1 MKKILLILTLILFLF
16 ACAHKEPKA
25 KAPSQPVVEEKAPVV
40 EKEEVVEEPEV
51 IKPVT
56 ETPSEDILSYGLD
69 ELNRMGYL
77 KHVYFDYDKFDIKD
91 EYKAVLEE
99 NARFLK
105 NNPTI
110 KIRIEGHCDERG
122 TREYNLA
129 LGEKRASA
137 AKQYLISLGIEEDR
151 IDTISFGKE
160 KPFALCH
167 NESCWWQNR
176 RAHFVIISK

>member
-1 MKKILLILTLILFLF
+1 MKKVLLILTLVLFLF

-25 KAPSQPVVEEKAPVV
+25 KITSQPVVEEKAPVV
-40 EKEEVVEEPEV
+40 EKEEIIPEPEV

-69 ELNRMGYL
+69 ELNKMGYL

-105 NNPTI
+105 NNSTI

-129 LGEKRASA
+129 LGEKRANA
-137 AKQYLISLGIEEDR
+137 AKQYLVSLGIEEDR

-160 KPFALCH
+160 KPLALCH